1 MKTQEYIDQLVDK
14 TIEKALDKAIVELS
28 KSTELETFAML
39 IQDTHCVTEV
49 LPSSRDYYFDNSVLM
64 DSLKE
69 FGNEQIETEKAEGFC
84 IVFQTEVP
92 LHGKNQQAIGLFFK
106 MKDDYLALKS
116 RMYYFPFN
124 RLGNIPQ
131 IDFESA
137 FASEA

>member
-1 MKTQEYIDQLVDK
+1 MTLFFNFKISHKPASLL
-14 TIEKALDKAIVELS
+14 ANR
-28 KSTELETFAML
+28 F
-39 IQDTHCVTEV
+39 CV
-49 LPSSRDYYFDNSVLM
+49 
-64 DSLKE
+64 
-69 FGNEQIETEKAEGFC
+69 
-84 IVFQTEVP
+84 VFQTEVP
-92 LHGKNQQAIGLFFK
+92 LHEKNQQAIGLFFK